1 MQATSGHAW
10 YVHEGHTEGNGTCTD
25 HIGDQYNPYGVN
37 TTEES
42 GYLDDCSSLNQL
54 RCAMG
59 DLGGKLG
66 ALGLEPVTTIPRKTY
81 SFYDENLHLLGPF
94 TSEFRYASYVVQ
106 APTLHGFMVEQSYS
120 VSVHLLNAH
129 SVH

>member
-1 MQATSGHAW
+1 MQATSGHPW

-25 HIGDQYNPYGVN
+25 HIGDQYNPYRVN

-42 GYLDDCSSLNQL
+42 GYLDDCTSLSQL

-66 ALGLEPVTTIPRKTY
+66 TLALEPVTTIPRKTY
-81 SFYDENLHLLGPF
+81 SFYDENLHLMGPF
-94 TSEFRYASYVVQ
+94 TSEFRYASCVVQ